1 MKKNYNLSENVLG
14 IQEGRLMPSYKI
26 YEDYTYT
33 LVYEVIAE
41 NKEQALEMIL
51 DDPFEYRNLDEDTVH
66 VLITRR
72 WEK

>member
-1 MKKNYNLSENVLG
+1 
-14 IQEGRLMPSYKI
+14 MPSYKI